1 MKIAILGT
9 RGLPPRYGGFETLA
23 DELGRGL
30 AAKGHL
36 VTVYG
41 RSTEAQPKKQQFSE
55 NLTAI
60 RSATLPGQAFESI
73 SSGFSSTLHA
83 IFVSR
88 PDVVLICN
96 PANVWSA
103 KLLRTARI
111 PTVLHMAGL
120 EHTRLKWRGLGG
132 TVLHSAIKTAV
143 KSKITLLTDS
153 RAVANWYRTNFNREL
168 NVISY
173 GSRAPVSP
181 QTESEIFAGID
192 SDYDLVVA
200 RWESDTQVAEII
212 TAHGEASTNQ
222 LVIVGESRNRESKY
236 AHLVVEAAAKH
247 PNAIILGP
255 VWDQEILDSLWSN
268 CQVYIHG
275 HRTGGTNPALLR
287 GSAAGVEVLHHDN
300 PFNNEVT
307 AENGWAWKDLVELQ
321 KLLTEQPWKQ
331 SPRNK
336 LLSKHVSSNY
346 QWQQIV
352 DQYEELFMELK
363 SKEE

>member
-1 MKIAILGT
+1 VKIAILGT

-30 AAKGHL
+30 AAKGHF

-41 RSTEAQPKKQQFSE
+41 RSTEAQPKKHRISE
-55 NLTAI
+55 NLMAI
-60 RSATLPGQAFESI
+60 RSVTLPGQAFESI
-73 SSGFSSTLHA
+73 SSGISSTLHA

-103 KLLRTARI
+103 KLLHAANI

-120 EHTRLKWRGLGG
+120 EHTRIKWRGLGG
-132 TVLHSAIKTAV
+132 AVLHSAIKTAV
-143 KSKITLLTDS
+143 KSKLSLLTDS
-153 RAVANWYRTNFNREL
+153 RAVANWYKTNFNREL

-181 QTESEIFAGID
+181 QTDSEIFAGID
-192 SDYDLVVA
+192 SGYDLVVA

-212 TAHGEASTNQ
+212 TAHGEGSANQ

-247 PNAIILGP
+247 PNSIILGP

-321 KLLTEQPWKQ
+321 KLLNEQPWKQ
-331 SPRNK
+331 KPRNK
-336 LLSKHVSSNY
+336 LLSKHVLSNY

-352 DQYEELFMELK
+352 DQYEELFKDLK
-363 SKEE
+363 G